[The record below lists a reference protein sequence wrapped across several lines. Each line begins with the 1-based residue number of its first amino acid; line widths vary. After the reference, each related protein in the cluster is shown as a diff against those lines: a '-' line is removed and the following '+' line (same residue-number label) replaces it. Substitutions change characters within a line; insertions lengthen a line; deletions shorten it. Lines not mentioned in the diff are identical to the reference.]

1 MLKEVSCDAFK
12 IGDQPRPPIKFHMG
26 LNTILG
32 SVRGEAGSIG
42 KSTMMLIIDFVFGGN
57 TYVASDA
64 VKELDDH
71 TIYFTFEFDGVE
83 YHFARRPSDPSNV
96 VVVDKNRNVL
106 DTWEIKKYTSWLADQ
121 YDMNLPGA
129 SFRDTISRFFRV
141 YGKNNHNE
149 LKPLQTRG
157 GEEAQRDAIN
167 ILISLFG
174 YYESIEDFKTQLNE
188 ADARISAFRTA
199 RRYEFIPSAVDGLTK
214 YKANVVEI
222 AALELERQKLAQAD
236 EASVDP
242 AEVEN
247 ANERNALRRQL
258 NDIRRA
264 VKAKKDELHLLD
276 LNLQHGAYPT
286 EADLKSLHEFFPEAN
301 FAKLVEVEKFHTKIQ
316 TILTE
321 ELLEAKQQVE
331 TQIAELQ
338 TLQDQILARM
348 DSIPTSKAFTDEF
361 LDAYTSLDRRINKLK
376 DENDAF
382 DTRDRLQKEKKEA
395 KDRYDKQL
403 ESVLSKIEIAINTQM
418 DAINDEVTG
427 GEYNA
432 PKLTLNAYNSYN
444 FETPKDKGTG
454 TNHRSMIIYDLAVLQ
469 NTNLPALAHDSIMFD
484 SMPRPDLGNLIRVYN
499 DQIEKQI
506 FIAVDK
512 TSECTQEAQ
521 QILQETTVLKLDNNE
536 QALFGEKWS
545 RKDRP

>member
-222 AALELERQKLAQAD
+222 AALDSRGKSSLKLTKHLSTQPKSRTRTNVTHSDGSSMTSAVPSRPRRMSSTFSISTCNMAHTRQK
-236 EASVDP
+236 
-242 AEVEN
+242 
-247 ANERNALRRQL
+247 R
-258 NDIRRA
+258 
-264 VKAKKDELHLLD
+264 
-276 LNLQHGAYPT
+276 T
-286 EADLKSLHEFFPEAN
+286 
-301 FAKLVEVEKFHTKIQ
+301 
-316 TILTE
+316 
-321 ELLEAKQQVE
+321 
-331 TQIAELQ
+331 
-338 TLQDQILARM
+338 
-348 DSIPTSKAFTDEF
+348 
-361 LDAYTSLDRRINKLK
+361 
-376 DENDAF
+376 
-382 DTRDRLQKEKKEA
+382 
-395 KDRYDKQL
+395 
-403 ESVLSKIEIAINTQM
+403 
-418 DAINDEVTG
+418 
-427 GEYNA
+427 
-432 PKLTLNAYNSYN
+432 
-444 FETPKDKGTG
+444 
-454 TNHRSMIIYDLAVLQ
+454 
-469 NTNLPALAHDSIMFD
+469 
-484 SMPRPDLGNLIRVYN
+484 
-499 DQIEKQI
+499 
-506 FIAVDK
+506 
-512 TSECTQEAQ
+512 
-521 QILQETTVLKLDNNE
+521 
-536 QALFGEKWS
+536 
-545 RKDRP
+545 

>member
-1 MLKEVSCDAFK
+1 MRS
-12 IGDQPRPPIKFHMG
+12 
-26 LNTILG
+26 
-32 SVRGEAGSIG
+32 
-42 KSTMMLIIDFVFGGN
+42 
-57 TYVASDA
+57 
-64 VKELDDH
+64 
-71 TIYFTFEFDGVE
+71 
-83 YHFARRPSDPSNV
+83 
-96 VVVDKNRNVL
+96 
-106 DTWEIKKYTSWLADQ
+106 
-121 YDMNLPGA
+121 
-129 SFRDTISRFFRV
+129 
-141 YGKNNHNE
+141 
-149 LKPLQTRG
+149 
-157 GEEAQRDAIN
+157 QR
-167 ILISLFG
+167 S
-174 YYESIEDFKTQLNE
+174 SPQ
-188 ADARISAFRTA
+188 
-199 RRYEFIPSAVDGLTK
+199 
-214 YKANVVEI
+214 
-222 AALELERQKLAQAD
+222 RQKLAQAD

>member
-12 IGDQPRPPIKFHMG
+12 IGDEPRPPIKFHMG
-26 LNTILG
+26 LNTVLG

-57 TYVASDA
+57 TYVDSDA

-83 YHFARRPSDPSNV
+83 YRFARRPSDPGNV

-106 DTWEIKKYTSWLADQ
+106 DTWEIKQYTSWLADQ
-121 YDMNLPGA
+121 YDMDLPGA

-167 ILISLFG
+167 ILISLFE

-258 NDIRRA
+258 NDIRRTI
-264 VKAKKDELHLLD
+264 KAKKDELHLLD

-301 FAKLVEVEKFHTKIQ
+301 LVKLVEVEKFHTKIQ

-338 TLQDQILARM
+338 TLEEQILSCM

-382 DTRDRLQKEKKEA
+382 DTRDRLQREKKEA

-484 SMPRPDLGNLIRVYN
+484 SMPRPDLSNLIRVYN

-521 QILQETTVLKLDNNE
+521 QILQETTLLKLDNNE

-545 RKDRP
+545 RKDRQ